1 AAPKRRS
8 VVAVEA
14 EAPND
19 VARFQPIRFLGQ
31 YHDTE
36 TGLNYNRFRYY
47 DADCGR
53 YVSLDPIGLAGGSN
67 SYQYAPNP
75 SGWTDPLGL
84 SKTCSCSGTA
94 NMDRMQTQD
103 IRFTQ
108 DTVSPNFSD
117 GGTISEAVAALRSG
131 RIKPDD
137 FPAIRVVEKNGITY
151 SLDNRRLAT
160 FSAAQVK
167 SVPVQRLSLTNPE
180 VMAEFL
186 KKFKPIQGGKMIVVV
201 PKAERAAA
209 RRVLNQFGKYD

>member
-53 YVSLDPIGLAGGSN
+53 YVSIDPIGLNGGDN

-75 SGWTDPLGL
+75 VSWVDPLGL
-84 SKTCSCSGTA
+84 AKCPCELADKVQKAAQQGRMRETGDYHGRLGRELELDILSSPEGIYHAKNGSLVFHKDGNIVLVEGPATGSIKGQVKTSYGKDGARGKSGAAIYGGSITDPGKPVTA
-94 NMDRMQTQD
+94 QMILDGK
-103 IRFTQ
+103 I
-108 DTVSPNFSD
+108 PKPD
-117 GGTISEAVAALRSG
+117 GGFMPAAT
-131 RIKPDD
+131 RIKSN
-137 FPAIRVVEKNGITY
+137 E
-151 SLDNRRLAT
+151 
-160 FSAAQVK
+160 
-167 SVPVQRLSLTNPE
+167 
-180 VMAEFL
+180 
-186 KKFKPIQGGKMIVVV
+186 
-201 PKAERAAA
+201 
-209 RRVLNQFGKYD
+209 